1 MGFGFTTPGGQFAK
15 SNFHNLNQSVIF
27 RISNAGNGWEAPYF
41 DYQIIHEYTNKQ
53 ARIGQV

>member
-27 RISNAGNGWEAPYF
+27 RISIAGNG
-41 DYQIIHEYTNKQ
+41 
-53 ARIGQV
+53 IGGPLF